1 MESLSFHDGN
11 ITHFIDARSL
21 HVRSDINHSLQLHSS
36 FIRRLSLERELEAH
50 QGCVNTIAWNS
61 KGSLLISGSD
71 DTRVN
76 LWSYHSRKLL
86 HSIDSGHTA
95 NIFCTKFVPET
106 SDELV
111 VSAAADSEVRLF
123 NLSRLEGRGVEDSAI
138 NPSAL
143 FQCHTRRIKKLAV
156 EPGNPNVV
164 WSASEDATLRQHDFR
179 ETTACPAAES
189 THRECRNVLL
199 DLRCGAKKSLADPP
213 KQPLVLKSCDISP
226 TRPHLLLVHFKTLL
240 TCTHLFPSSP
250 QLIATPNA
258 CSDAFARLYD
268 RRMLPPL
275 SSCRQKLPPPPCVN
289 YFCPLHLS
297 DHGRQGLHLTHVTF
311 SPNGEELLLNYSG
324 EHVYL
329 MDMCCYRFAVLCA
342 QNVTWV
348 WCCNSSFVQYK
359 SRIFTDSGT
368 SRRTILQQKIP
379 NRKRLEFLRVHANAM
394 RYTSDDAMKFFNPT
408 VILKEVQSK
417 QSVSDFFSNR
427 FPAKRNL
434 AARLDQCRKLLQIAE
449 KSLKEGAN
457 YYYGIE
463 ACNDVLHGYGQIGHT
478 LMHECLCLRAAL
490 LLKRDWKHDDL
501 MAVRDCYRAVKIDP
515 TSFRALHCMAEAL
528 LQLGK
533 HKEALEFAIAAQF
546 SAPSNPEAAE
556 MVENIRKCIDTVE
569 AEVSNKAKE
578 GTPSSETRAGRVL
591 SLSDILYR
599 SDASSDTSQP
609 ISGREDSDYEEELE
623 VDFETSISGDE
634 AHEVESS
641 NNFQRSL
648 NVRIHRK
655 GDSTINTCHTS
666 SSCGSPKS
674 SPRSDR
680 ITRQHERAI
689 DMKQRYVGHC
699 NVGTDIKQAS
709 FLGQKGEYIA
719 SGSDD
724 GRWFI
729 WEKSTGRLIKML
741 MGDGA
746 VVNCVQ
752 SHPFDCVIWTPLAS
766 IPSVIAGGTA
776 GPETANILD
785 TMEGNQRRLSH
796 NRESLLPFEIL
807 EGFRMHEFPE
817 GSLRP
822 GIGLQ
827 FDILRIWSQ
836 PLAFKWR
843 EHKFLFHLLRI
854 IEIFHIA
861 IMKIHGGLEGGRIFS
876 GGL

>member
-1 MESLSFHDGN
+1 MESLFFHDGN
-11 ITHFIDARSL
+11 ITNFIDARTL
-21 HVRSDINHSLQLHSS
+21 HFRSDINHSLQLHSS

-189 THRECRNVLL
+189 THRECHNILL
-199 DLRCGAKKSLADPP
+199 DLRSGAKKSLADPP

-226 TRPHLLLVHFKTLL
+226 TRPHLLLVGG
-240 TCTHLFPSSP
+240 
-250 QLIATPNA
+250 
-258 CSDAFARLYD
+258 SDAFARLYD

-289 YFCPLHLS
+289 YFCPMHLS

-311 SPNGEELLLNYSG
+311 SPNGEEVLLNYSG

-329 MDMCCYRFAVLCA
+329 MDL
-342 QNVTWV
+342 N
-348 WCCNSSFVQYK
+348 
-359 SRIFTDSGT
+359 
-368 SRRTILQQKIP
+368 P
-379 NRKRLEFLRVHANAM
+379 VHASAM

-408 VILKEVQSK
+408 SILKEVQSK
-417 QSVSDFFSNR
+417 QSVSDFFPNR

-463 ACNDVLHGYGQIGHT
+463 ACNDVLHGHGQIGHT

-490 LLKRDWKHDDL
+490 LLKRNWKNDAL
-501 MAVRDCYRAVKIDP
+501 MAIRDCYRAGEIDP

-528 LQLGK
+528 LQMGK
-533 HKEALEFAIAAQF
+533 HKEALDFAIAAQF
-546 SAPSNPEAAE
+546 SAPTNPEAAE
-556 MVENIRKCIDTVE
+556 MVENIKKRIDTVE

-578 GTPSSETRAGRVL
+578 GTPGSETRGGRVL

-609 ISGREDSDYEEELE
+609 MSGREDSDYEEELE

-634 AHEVESS
+634 AHEVES

-674 SPRSDR
+674 SPRSDK

-752 SHPFDCVIWTPLAS
+752 SHPFDCVVATSGIDNTIKIWSPLAS
-766 IPSVIAGGTA
+766 IPSVVAGGTT

-822 GIGLQ
+822 FECIQ
-827 FDILRIWSQ
+827 S
-836 PLAFKWR
+836 
-843 EHKFLFHLLRI
+843 
-854 IEIFHIA
+854 
-861 IMKIHGGLEGGRIFS
+861 
-876 GGL
+876 

>member
-1 MESLSFHDGN
+1 MESLRFHDGN
-11 ITHFIDARSL
+11 ITDFIDDRTL
-21 HVRSDINHSLQLHSS
+21 HVRTDINRSLQMHSS
-36 FIRRLSLERELEAH
+36 FIRRLSLERELEGH
-50 QGCVNTIAWNS
+50 RGCVNTIDWNS
-61 KGSLLISGSD
+61 SGSLLISGSD
-71 DTRVN
+71 DTCVN
-76 LWSYHSRKLL
+76 IWSYQSRKLL

-111 VSAAADSEVRLF
+111 VSGAADSEVRLF
-123 NLSRLEGRGVEDSAI
+123 NLSRLGMRDVEDSTI

-156 EPGNPNVV
+156 EPGNPNLV
-164 WSASEDATLRQHDFR
+164 WSASEDGTLRQHDFR
-179 ETTACPAAES
+179 ECTSCPPSES
-189 THRECRNVLL
+189 SHRECHNVLL

-213 KQPLVLKSCDISP
+213 KQSLVLKSCDISS
-226 TRPHLLLVHFKTLL
+226 TRPHLLLVGG
-240 TCTHLFPSSP
+240 
-250 QLIATPNA
+250 
-258 CSDAFARLYD
+258 SDAFARLYD

-275 SSCRQKLPPPPCVN
+275 SSCRHKLPPPPCVS
-289 YFCPLHLS
+289 YFCPMHLS
-297 DHGRQGLHLTHVTF
+297 DHGRQGLHLTHVKF
-311 SPNGEELLLNYSG
+311 SPYGDEILLNYSS

-329 MDMCCYRFAVLCA
+329 MDVNPV
-342 QNVTWV
+342 QG
-348 WCCNSSFVQYK
+348 SS
-359 SRIFTDSGT
+359 
-368 SRRTILQQKIP
+368 
-379 NRKRLEFLRVHANAM
+379 M

-408 VILKEVQSK
+408 IILKEVQSK
-417 QSVSDFFSNR
+417 SPVSDFPNR

-434 AARLDQCRKLLQIAE
+434 AARLDQCRKLLQMAE

-463 ACNDVLHGYGQIGHT
+463 ACNDVLHGHGQIGHT
-478 LMHECLCLRAAL
+478 LLLECLCLRAAL
-490 LLKRDWKHDDL
+490 LLKRDWKNDVH
-501 MAVRDCYRAVKIDP
+501 MAIRDCFRAVGIDP
-515 TSFRALHCMAEAL
+515 TSFRALYCMSEAL

-533 HKEALEFAIAAQF
+533 LKEALDFVVAAEF
-546 SAPSNPEAAE
+546 SAPSNTEAAE
-556 MVENIRKCIDTVE
+556 IVESIKKRIGTAE
-569 AEVSNKAKE
+569 AEASNKPKE
-578 GTPSSETRAGRVL
+578 GGPSSETTRSSRVL

-609 ISGREDSDYEEELE
+609 MSERENSDYEDDLE
-623 VDFETSISGDE
+623 VDFENSVSGDE
-634 AHEVESS
+634 SHEVES
-641 NNFQRSL
+641 NRFHPTL

-655 GDSTINTCHTS
+655 GDSAMNTFHTS
-666 SSCGSPKS
+666 SSYGSPKS
-674 SPRSDR
+674 SSPSDK

-729 WEKSTGRLIKML
+729 WEKSTGRLIKIL
-741 MGDGA
+741 LGDGA

-752 SHPFDCVIWTPLAS
+752 SHPFDCVVATSGIDNTIKIWTPLAS
-766 IPSVIAGGTA
+766 VPSVVAGGTA

-822 GIGLQ
+822 FECIQ
-827 FDILRIWSQ
+827 S
-836 PLAFKWR
+836 
-843 EHKFLFHLLRI
+843 
-854 IEIFHIA
+854 
-861 IMKIHGGLEGGRIFS
+861 
-876 GGL
+876 